1 MKMTID
7 ISARDLQRVNK
18 ALGQVALID
27 RDPQVAQSFL
37 SGARYL
43 KERGRAE
50 YLKRWKGH
58 RHQRATRLLWGFTA
72 KSKREKVDSLAG
84 LGSFAN
90 HAHFHDR
97 GTVERYQKKTG
108 RYTGRMPA
116 SYFWRDTLAG
126 SGAKAQEIA
135 VSGIVKKVDKLS

>member
-1 MKMTID
+1 MKMTLTIPR
-7 ISARDLQRVNK
+7 SDLQRVND

-27 RDPQVAQSFL
+27 KDPRVKAGFL
-37 SGARYL
+37 QGAKYL

-50 YLKRWKGH
+50 YLRRWQGTS
-58 RHQRATRLLWGFTA
+58 HQRSTRLVWGFTA
-72 KSKREKVDSLAG
+72 KSKREKVDAIAG

-97 GTVERYQKKTG
+97 GTVARFQKKTG

-116 SYFWRDTLAG
+116 SYFWRDTLTG
-126 SGAKAQEIA
+126 SGAKAQEMA
-135 VSGIVKKVDKLS
+135 VTGIVEKVNKL

>member
-1 MKMTID
+1 MKMTLTIPR
-7 ISARDLQRVNK
+7 SELQRVND

-27 RDPQVAQSFL
+27 RDPRVKAGFL
-37 SGARYL
+37 QGAKYL

-50 YLKRWKGH
+50 YLRRWKGTS
-58 RHQRATRLLWGFTA
+58 HQRSTRLVWGFTA
-72 KSKREKVDSLAG
+72 KSKREKVDAIAG

-97 GTVERYQKKTG
+97 GTKARFQRKTG

-116 SYFWRDTLAG
+116 SYFWRDTFTG
-126 SGAKAQEIA
+126 SGVKAQEMA
-135 VSGIVKKVDKLS
+135 VTGIVEKVNKL